1 MSRLALLLLFLH
13 LFPSPQSRELAPH
26 ELFDKVSDL
35 YGRMDS
41 LSADFEQI
49 QKDAN
54 RTYTLRG
61 HVYLKKGRRARFDYV
76 SRNQQVE
83 QIDYFDGKTHTR
95 YEPPQKQAREQSMGR
110 SEDERLLIFLIL
122 GNRES
127 PWKNEFGK
135 KELGRDKPRM
145 SGNNKVLN
153 LTGTS
158 KCIRAA
164 SFTNGALAQ
173 LWDCNSY
180 DAQQVW
186 NRTGSAFHIVSG
198 GVNYCLENLSNMADG
213 ADMGIYSCTPTAPNL
228 PYDCVLEG

>member
-13 LFPSPQSRELAPH
+13 LFPPPQSRELAPH
-26 ELFDKVSDL
+26 ELFDGVSDL

-95 YEPPQKQAREQSMGR
+95 YEPPQKQARVQSMGR

-127 PWKNEFGK
+127 PWKNEFEK
-135 KELGRDKPRM
+135 KEVGRDKPRM
-145 SGNNKVLN
+145 SGSNKVLN
-153 LTGTS
+153 LTPNNRKTIS
-158 KCIRAA
+158 EITVEVDPSTFLIHRFAFTRADDTYTEYM
-164 SFTNGALAQ
+164 FTNIK
-173 LWDCNSY
+173 
-180 DAQQVW
+180 
-186 NRTGSAFHIVSG
+186 T
-198 GVNYCLENLSNMADG
+198 
-213 ADMGIYSCTPTAPNL
+213 TPLDESLFKFKAP
-228 PYDCVLEG
+228 PDVEIFKR